1 MDVEQR
7 VKKYWIKPG
16 KEVAHREF
24 PARKMIVEEI
34 LKKSERMMIDGS
46 VVEKQFIIG
55 VDCHWFDEN
64 GRYDRGKF
72 LTTELIEFGKK
83 PKLDSK
89 RFSSTIPSSDTS
101 NVL

>member
-1 MDVEQR
+1 MEVEQR
-7 VKKYWIKPG
+7 VKKYCIKPG

-24 PARKMIVEEI
+24 PERKMIVEDI
-34 LKKSERMMIDGS
+34 LKKSEKILVDKKY
-46 VVEKQFIIG
+46 VEKQFIIG

-83 PKLDSK
+83 PKQESQ
-89 RFSSTIPSSDTS
+89 RFPKTIPSSD
-101 NVL
+101 V